1 MTLRTPAVAPQSRVA
16 PERRG
21 AVIGRFCHGCA
32 VSYGQH
38 QARHVGKGI
47 TGRDHIASPCPH
59 EGELFR
65 AGETWWE
72 PAVQVLPA
80 PPAPAPVAAPAA
92 AAPAAPPK

>member
-1 MTLRTPAVAPQSRVA
+1 MTLRIPLVAPISRLA

-21 AVIGRFCHGCA
+21 AVLGRFCHACSIA
-32 VSYGQH
+32 FGQH
-38 QARHVGKGI
+38 ESRHVGKGI

-65 AGETWWE
+65 AGESWWE

-80 PPAPAPVAAPAA
+80 PPAAAPVAAPAVPA
-92 AAPAAPPK
+92 AAPPK